1 MGRLQSSRL
10 RMAGLIAIVAAVECN
25 PPPAPMGGGSHHDTR
40 ECLAGGNAEW
50 FSDGFRDTLFSPP
63 CPYPVPAANT
73 QLAFAVTLSV
83 SDANVNATANVF
95 TDIFNSTGHPVGGE
109 GVSPSPSIRTTTAC
123 THSQR
128 GRSWVAPGVPI
139 QDSAD
144 FQVLGTNSGQLAEG
158 WVHLPGDISS
168 GAAIIIGAPNQPVG
182 TRSWRAQPDW
192 DTAMYTYKWLIDRA
206 ASDQRHARYARTCAF
221 PLAGIHTIK
230 AIDIQESGKAD
241 TTTFNASIG
250 PSVILTGPTTVTST
264 APNTYTATP
273 SGCNTTCTFNWTVTT
288 AQGVTHFGTSTGT
301 TSLQFSSAEGSPIT
315 VAVQP
320 LSNSVTGNGAV
331 LSVVN
336 SQGSCAGKLIC

>member
-10 RMAGLIAIVAAVECN
+10 RMAGLIAIVAAVGCN

-40 ECLAGGNAEW
+40 RCLAGGNAEW

-109 GVSPSPSIRTTTAC
+109 GSVPFTLDTDNDSLYAFPTGTFVGGTGS
-123 THSQR
+123 
-128 GRSWVAPGVPI
+128 PI

-192 DTAMYTYKWLIDRA
+192 DTAMYTYKWLIDGQPA
-206 ASDQRHARYARTCAF
+206 TNGTHATLAHAF